1 MESNY
6 FKRFRMEVDL
16 VRERRW
22 LAHRLPSGFELVAWN
37 EALLDVHARTKF
49 SAFPAEIDAVV
60 FPCLGRLEGCRRLMR
75 EIRRKPGFL
84 PEATWLVARR
94 LPHRGQASARFTP
107 LEWCGTIQGVI
118 DRGGLGSIQNVGIV
132 PAARGLGLG
141 SSLIGEALAGFRAAG
156 VRRATLEVTAEN
168 TAAIRLYHRLG
179 FHRTKTLYKNVEQVR
194 RGQQRQQPTIERRP
208 LGVPSS
214 QLAAAAG
221 KATAAADCTKRG
233 VVSTMV
239 SALVSGLVVA
249 EEATTVADSMP
260 VTENPAAVPAGPKA
274 LATSRTS

>member
-1 MESNY
+1 MESTY

-16 VRERRW
+16 IRERRW
-22 LAHRLPSGFELVAWN
+22 LAPRLPSGFEFVPWN

-49 SAFPAEIDAVV
+49 SAFRNEIDAVV

-94 LPHRGQASARFTP
+94 LPARSQAAARFTP

-118 DRGGLGSIQNVGIV
+118 DRAGLGSIQNVGIL

-141 SSLIGEALAGFRAAG
+141 SSLISEALAGFRDAG

-179 FHRTKTLYKNVEQVR
+179 FRRTKTLYKNVEQVR
-194 RGQQRQQPTIERRP
+194 REQRQQPTIERLP

-214 QLAAAAG
+214 QLKATAG
-221 KATAAADCTKRG
+221 GGTAAADRTKRG

-249 EEATTVADSMP
+249 EQAADVADSG
-260 VTENPAAVPAGPKA
+260 AVGDELVVVPTGHEP

>member
-1 MESNY
+1 MESTY

-22 LAHRLPSGFELVAWN
+22 VAARLPSGFEFVPWN
-37 EALLDVHARTKF
+37 EALLDVHARIKF
-49 SAFPAEIDAVV
+49 SAFRSEIDAVV

-94 LPHRGQASARFTP
+94 QATRGRPATRFAP

-118 DRGGLGSIQNVGIV
+118 DRAGLGSIQNVGIL
-132 PAARGLGLG
+132 PGARGLGLG
-141 SSLIGEALAGFRAAG
+141 SSLIGEALAGFETAG

-179 FHRTKTLYKNVEQVR
+179 FRRTKTLYKSVEQVR
-194 RGQQRQQPTIERRP
+194 REQQRQEQAVDRLP

-214 QLAAAAG
+214 EAAKVRDSSA
-221 KATAAADCTKRG
+221 ATARQEKRG
-233 VVSTMV
+233 VVATMV

-249 EEATTVADSMP
+249 EEPTDMADSGRAGN
-260 VTENPAAVPAGPKA
+260 ELAAVPAGRES
-274 LATSRTS
+274 LAVSRTS